1 MANQPG
7 EIMRE
12 NKQGQ
17 ISVIASELIST
28 EGYKGTSLQK
38 IADKVGVH
46 KSTLFH
52 YIRSK
57 KDLLVYI
64 LEQSGN
70 TLAAN
75 MERLSSLEELEPE
88 EKLRVAFEYHLSSVI
103 EDISGLNIYLNEMKM
118 LPAKYRKIYTQ
129 KRRNYE
135 KYFETI
141 VAEMKGRGYFEGLD
155 EKIVT
160 FGILGM
166 LNSIPRWYRPEGEL
180 TIKEVSD
187 ILFKMIVKK

>member
-1 MANQPG
+1 
-7 EIMRE
+7 
-12 NKQGQ
+12 
-17 ISVIASELIST
+17 
-28 EGYKGTSLQK
+28 
-38 IADKVGVH
+38 
-46 KSTLFH
+46 
-52 YIRSK
+52 
-57 KDLLVYI
+57 
-64 LEQSGN
+64 
-70 TLAAN
+70 
-75 MERLSSLEELEPE
+75 
-88 EKLRVAFEYHLSSVI
+88 
-103 EDISGLNIYLNEMKM
+103 MKM